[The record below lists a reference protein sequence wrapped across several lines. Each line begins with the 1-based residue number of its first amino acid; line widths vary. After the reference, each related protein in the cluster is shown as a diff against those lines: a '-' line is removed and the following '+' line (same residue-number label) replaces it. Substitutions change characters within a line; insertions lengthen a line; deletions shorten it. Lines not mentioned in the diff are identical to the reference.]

1 MSEPNYDNQIPYS
14 VFFPLP
20 YRVLFLVGLGVV
32 GWATNLH
39 GLDMLD
45 VDAHAVLEL
54 RSNDYFSLP
63 RASPRQR
70 HDSFRT
76 FQTDSSLHY
85 KNVYR
90 IAAGYCLWVSA
101 TWLIYAYCTQGDPSL
116 ADSYG
121 YLPGIATLFTIFILL
136 CPFHIFYRHERDK
149 FLHGLRRCLFIT
161 MNSPVY
167 FADVVFADIFTSFA
181 KVLGDVLLSLR
192 MLLPGNS
199 MLTAPV
205 DHGLT
210 RWVAPTIMSLPYL
223 VRFRQCIVE
232 WSSQDNES
240 NRPLFNAIKYATA
253 FPVIYLSAAQ
263 RIVESDI
270 LKDKGSE
277 AAGEAWHGEH
287 PLFRLW
293 LLSAAVN
300 SLYSYW
306 WDVTNDWGLD
316 LLRPK
321 NETSAERVL
330 PRRLVLPHLHS
341 GTSLLRTD
349 QVDNHIPGNG
359 FSHTTY
365 QRERYPYGLRQTLL
379 YPLPVY
385 PLMIF
390 LNFVLRM
397 TWSIK
402 LSVHLHS
409 KSDES
414 IALFMVEVAEIFRR
428 WMWVFLRVEWEATK
442 KMTEGSGR
450 PKYEGN
456 TTGDEPD
463 YELIPTPGAD

>member
-1 MSEPNYDNQIPYS
+1 MSEPEYDDQIPYS
-14 VFFPLP
+14 VSFPLP
-20 YRVLFLVGLGVV
+20 YRVLFMVGLGVV

-39 GLDMLD
+39 VLDALG
-45 VDAHAVLEL
+45 VDAPSVLEL
-54 RSNDYFSLP
+54 RSNDPSLP
-63 RASPRQR
+63 RTITRHR
-70 HDSFRT
+70 HDSSRT
-76 FQTDSSLHY
+76 IQGDSSYHY

-90 IAAGYCLWVSA
+90 IAAGYYLWVSA
-101 TWLIYAYCTQGDPSL
+101 TWAIYAYCTQGDPSL
-116 ADSYG
+116 ADLYG
-121 YLPGIATLFTIFILL
+121 YLPGIATLVAIGILL
-136 CPFHIFYRHERDK
+136 CPLNIFYKHERDK
-149 FLHGLRRCLFIT
+149 FLQSIRRCLFIN

-199 MLTAPV
+199 MLLAPN
-205 DHGLT
+205 DQGWS

-232 WSSQDNES
+232 WTHQDNES

-277 AAGEAWHGEH
+277 AAGGVWHGEH

-316 LLRPK
+316 LLK
-321 NETSAERVL
+321 FKKETSAETSL

-341 GTSLLRTD
+341 GTSLLRA
-349 QVDNHIPGNG
+349 DNRERLASNG
-359 FSHTTY
+359 PHDTY
-365 QRERYPYGLRQTLL
+365 QRERYPYGLRPTLM
-379 YPLPVY
+379 YPLAVY
-385 PLMIF
+385 PLLVF

-402 LSVHLHS
+402 LSIHLHS

-428 WMWVFLRVEWEATK
+428 WMWVFLRVEWEAIK
-442 KMTEGSGR
+442 KKTEGPGR
-450 PKYEGN
+450 PYHEGSMS
-456 TTGDEPD
+456 GDEPE
-463 YELIPTPGAD
+463 YELIPTPSAD